1 MDIVK
6 DFLLDKAPMCTP
18 LTSIENINKLM
29 DEHETEEV
37 FVVDSMEER
46 HLLGVIYKQDIEAL
60 AEIDGVVEEN
70 LNAERC
76 MRSVSASSEDQ
87 ISLEECQKILDDNR
101 LEHLPVIDE
110 EGHLAGSYDRVVPV
124 KNLEE
129 KIMQKKE
136 DKEAKEAMVNEGS
149 PVPPPKK
156 SV

>member
-18 LTSIENINKLM
+18 LTSIENIHRLM

-37 FVVDSMEER
+37 FVVDSIEEC
-46 HLLGVIYKQDIEAL
+46 HLLGVIYKEDIEVL
-60 AEIDGVVEEN
+60 AEIVGVVEEN

-76 MRSVSASSEDQ
+76 MRSVCASSEDQ
-87 ISLEECQKILDDNR
+87 VSLEECQKILDENR
-101 LEHLPVIDE
+101 LQHLPVIDE

-129 KIMQKKE
+129 KIIRKKE
-136 DKEAKEAMVNEGS
+136 DKEAKEAMINEGS
-149 PVPPPKK
+149 PVSPPKK